1 MRKMFGAI
9 RRIIESEVRL
19 AVPAAHLTPRANL
32 YDLGLTSFDAIRLL
46 VAVERAF
53 GVELPR
59 ELLKR
64 ETMATIEAIASKVRG
79 ARPIRVEAAELQAA
93 A

>member
-1 MRKMFGAI
+1 MQF
-9 RRIIESEVRL
+9 

-53 GVELPR
+53 RVELPR
-59 ELLKR
+59 EALRR
-64 ETMATIEAIASKVRG
+64 ETMATMEAIART
-79 ARPIRVEAAELQAA
+79 VEALRLLEFREVERRMAA
-93 A
+93 

>member
-1 MRKMFGAI
+1 MFGAI
-9 RRIIESEVRL
+9 RQIIESEVQL

-53 GVELPR
+53 RVELPR
-59 ELLKR
+59 EALRR
-64 ETMATIEAIASKVRG
+64 ETMATMEAIART
-79 ARPIRVEAAELQAA
+79 VEALRLLEFREVERRMAA
-93 A
+93 